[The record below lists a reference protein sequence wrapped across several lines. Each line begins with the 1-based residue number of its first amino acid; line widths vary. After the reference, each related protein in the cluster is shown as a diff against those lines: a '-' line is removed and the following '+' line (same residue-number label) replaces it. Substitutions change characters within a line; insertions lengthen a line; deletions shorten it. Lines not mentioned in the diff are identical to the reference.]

1 MNFKFG
7 LLLVILSGFFN
18 ELVFAQLENDP
29 EIENII
35 ESVAEDVEED
45 YDFSGL
51 IERLGYYKKNPLDI
65 NTATLTDLQDLL
77 FLSSLQIVA
86 LQDHIRDTGNLLDLL
101 ELQSINQFDLSTI
114 DHLLPFITVNPP
126 TFSQPFTWNNL
137 FKNGRHDLLLRAGRI
152 LEDQKGFN
160 IPSSSTASHY
170 TGSAHRYFARYR
182 FNYTEHVQ
190 VAANMKKDAG
200 EPFFQKPNNS
210 GFDFYSGS
218 FSLRD
223 LKPVKQL
230 VLGDYSLQFGQGLAL
245 YTGFGF
251 GKSADISLIP
261 KVGRG
266 LLPYTSTNETLFL
279 RGFATTFTIRG
290 VEITPFISYRNL
302 DASLTTDENT
312 PSVTSLGLSGLHR
325 TPTEIKNKAA
335 VSQTLYGTHLEYV
348 NQRAGVGILAYKTSF
363 GRSFEPGKYAYNQF
377 DFASDQLTNLSV
389 HYRYNFQQVYVYG
402 EFAQSYPGGFA
413 FVNGLLTSLSPKVS
427 LSLLYRKYQRNYYS
441 FFNQAL
447 AESTNAVNEE
457 GFYSGLVITFNK
469 KWEFSTYADL
479 FKFPWLKFRIDAPS
493 SGYELFTQITF
504 TPTKKFRAYFRYRL
518 KEKQQNNDGAETLAF
533 LEKVDLQD
541 FRADLSYPL
550 NKKFVFRNRFEMVQY
565 QKGNTLSGYG
575 FLFYQDIIYHP
586 MVSKFSGNLR
596 LAYFSTADY
605 DSRLYAFE
613 NDVLYSY
620 SITPFYNRGFRSYI
634 NGRYTLHRGLD
645 VWLRYAIT
653 FYPGQK
659 TVGSG
664 LDVIDKNRKS
674 EIKTQIRYQF

>member
-1 MNFKFG
+1 MNFRFG
-7 LLLVILSGFFN
+7 LLVILSGLLY
-18 ELVFAQLENDP
+18 EPVCAQLENDP

-35 ESVAEDVEED
+35 ESVAENVEED

-77 FLSSLQIVA
+77 FLSSLQIAA
-86 LQDHIRDTGNLLDLL
+86 LQNHIRETGDLLDLL
-101 ELQSINQFDLSTI
+101 ELQSVNQFDLQTI
-114 DHLLPFITVNPP
+114 DHLLPFITVNPR
-126 TFSQPFTWNNL
+126 TFSEPFTWNNV
-137 FKNGRHDLLLRAGRI
+137 FKNGRHDLLLRFGRV

-160 IPSSSTASHY
+160 IPASSAASHY

-190 VAANMKKDAG
+190 VAINMKKDAG
-200 EPFFQKPNNS
+200 EPFFKKPNKR
-210 GFDFYSGS
+210 GFDFYSAS

-223 LKPVKQL
+223 VKQVKQL

-245 YTGFGF
+245 FTGFGF

-261 KVGRG
+261 KVSRG

-279 RGFATTFTIRG
+279 RGFATTFTIRNFE
-290 VEITPFISYRNL
+290 VTPFISYRNL
-302 DASLTTDENT
+302 DASLATDDIA
-312 PSVTSLGLSGLHR
+312 PLVTSLGLSGFHR
-325 TPTEIKNKAA
+325 TSTEIKNKGA

-348 NQRAGVGILAYKTSF
+348 SQHASVGILAYKTSF
-363 GRSFEPGKYAYNQF
+363 GHSFEPGKYAYNQF

-389 HYRYNFQQVYVYG
+389 HYRYNFQQVYLYG

-413 FVNGLLTSLSPKVS
+413 FVNGLLASLSPTVS
-427 LSLLYRKYQRNYYS
+427 LSLLYRNYQRNYYS

-447 AESTNAVNEE
+447 AESTSAVNEE
-457 GFYSGLVITFNK
+457 GFYSGLVIKFNK

-479 FKFPWLKFRIDAPS
+479 FKFPWLKFRVDAPS
-493 SGYELFTQITF
+493 NGHELFAQIAF
-504 TPTKKFRAYFRYRL
+504 TPTKKIRAYLRYRL
-518 KEKQQNNDGAETLAF
+518 KEKQQNNDGAEILAF
-533 LEKVDLQD
+533 LEKVDRQN
-541 FRADLSYPL
+541 FRFDITYPL
-550 NKKFVFRNRFEMVQY
+550 DKKFVLRNRFEMVQY
-565 QKGNTLSGYG
+565 QKGNTLPSYG
-575 FLFYQDIIYHP
+575 FLVYQDIIYHP
-586 MVSKFSGNLR
+586 MVSRFSGNLR
-596 LAYFSTADY
+596 LAYFSTANY

-620 SITPFYNRGFRSYI
+620 SIIPFYNRGFRTYI
-634 NGRYTLHRGLD
+634 NGRYTLHKGLD
-645 VWLRYAIT
+645 VWLRYAIAL
-653 FYPGQK
+653 YPGQK

-664 LDVIDKNRKS
+664 LDVIDQNRKS